1 MSHIPVKLSALALA
15 LGCAM
20 QANAASIERDP
31 LVNNAMDV
39 IVVHGE
45 RANATEVATTSWSI
59 SEDEIKALGAQSLDE
74 VLKNVPGVYVRYGGE
89 GTPRVDIRGFKTRHV
104 TLLVN
109 GVPANSADDGQFDPS
124 VIPTSQISR
133 VEVSVGPTSVLYGP
147 GGAGGVIN
155 IITKRG
161 DSAPA
166 VSGNL
171 ELSKD
176 DTFKGDISAAGSGD
190 NWQGLISA
198 GYQHTDGFPMSSDY
212 QVTEY
217 QDKYQRNNA
226 DKELTNLYAQGSY
239 WLSDNTQLIANMA
252 LRSGEWGKPPRDGSG
267 SGRVKFERVDDYDS
281 QTFQLGLAHK
291 FNDTFTFRG
300 FGYHNQSDTYES
312 VYGDNSYAELTQ
324 AQDGRSKVQGAN
336 LQLITDFDTAGI
348 LTTSVIA
355 EKQSWEAVAE
365 SLGSSKS
372 GSSKVAAAKGSG
384 GGTGS
389 GGGNGSG
396 GGTGSG
402 GGNGSGGG
410 TGSGG
415 GNGSGGGTG
424 SGGGNGSGGGTGS
437 GGGNG
442 SGGGTGS
449 GGGNGSGGGSGE
461 SFDDSAWVYTA
472 AAEYQFQS
480 EGDWGF
486 TLGGAYHDMDKTEGN
501 ENDYSAL
508 ASGFWQAADDT
519 RLSLS
524 VARKVRF
531 PSMRNLYSLSS
542 GNQELETEISKH
554 VELGLEQGLGMNTE
568 LQLYLYHT
576 DADDYIAKDASG
588 MYQNMGNYR
597 FQGLDT
603 VLSNNSIENLDL
615 SLSYSYLHAEDRD
628 SSTGFDGLDYRPKHQ
643 LRFQLGY
650 KLPTETRI
658 HLNVERIMD
667 QNYYEQEKIGGQK
680 VWQEKSLDDYTLVD
694 INLVQPLLKDKLE
707 LYLRATNLLDENYYQ
722 SDSLPQAGRQ
732 VFVGINW
739 QI

>member
-300 FGYHNQSDTYES
+300 FGYHNQSDTYET

-324 AQDGRSKVQGAN
+324 SQDGRSKVQGAN

-372 GSSKVAAAKGSG
+372 GSSKVAAAK
-384 GGTGS
+384 
-389 GGGNGSG
+389 
-396 GGTGSG
+396 
-402 GGNGSGGG
+402 
-410 TGSGG
+410 
-415 GNGSGGGTG
+415 GSGGGTG

>member
-300 FGYHNQSDTYES
+300 FGYHNQSDTYET

-324 AQDGRSKVQGAN
+324 SQDGRSKVQGAN

-410 TGSGG
+410 
-415 GNGSGGGTG
+415 
-424 SGGGNGSGGGTGS
+424 
-437 GGGNG
+437 
-442 SGGGTGS
+442 
-449 GGGNGSGGGSGE
+449 SGE

-480 EGDWGF
+480 EGDRGF

>member
-300 FGYHNQSDTYES
+300 FGYHNQSDTYET

-372 GSSKVAAAKGSG
+372 GSSKVAAAK
-384 GGTGS
+384 
-389 GGGNGSG
+389 GSG

>member
-198 GYQHTDGFPMSSDY
+198 GYQHTDGFPMYSDY

-300 FGYHNQSDTYES
+300 FGYHNQSDTYET

-372 GSSKVAAAKGSG
+372 GSSKVAAAK
-384 GGTGS
+384 
-389 GGGNGSG
+389 
-396 GGTGSG
+396 
-402 GGNGSGGG
+402 GSGGG

>member
-300 FGYHNQSDTYES
+300 FGYHNQSDTYET

-365 SLGSSKS
+365 SLSSSKS

-389 GGGNGSG
+389 GGGNS
-396 GGTGSG
+396 
-402 GGNGSGGG
+402 
-410 TGSGG
+410 
-415 GNGSGGGTG
+415 
-424 SGGGNGSGGGTGS
+424 SGGGTGS

>member
-300 FGYHNQSDTYES
+300 FGYHNQSDTYET

-396 GGTGSG
+396 G
-402 GGNGSGGG
+402 
-410 TGSGG
+410 
-415 GNGSGGGTG
+415 
-424 SGGGNGSGGGTGS
+424 GS

>member
-252 LRSGEWGKPPRDGSG
+252 LRSDEWGKPPRDGSG

-300 FGYHNQSDTYES
+300 FGYHNQSDTYET

-324 AQDGRSKVQGAN
+324 SQDGRSKVQGAN

-372 GSSKVAAAKGSG
+372 GSSKVAAAK
-384 GGTGS
+384 
-389 GGGNGSG
+389 
-396 GGTGSG
+396 
-402 GGNGSGGG
+402 GSGGG

>member
-217 QDKYQRNNA
+217 QDKYQRNNT

-300 FGYHNQSDTYES
+300 FGYHNQSDTYET

-365 SLGSSKS
+365 SLSSSKS
-372 GSSKVAAAKGSG
+372 GSSKVAAAK
-384 GGTGS
+384 
-389 GGGNGSG
+389 
-396 GGTGSG
+396 
-402 GGNGSGGG
+402 
-410 TGSGG
+410 
-415 GNGSGGGTG
+415 GSGGGTG

-486 TLGGAYHDMDKTEGN
+486 TLGGTYHDMDKTEGN

>member
-300 FGYHNQSDTYES
+300 FGYHNQSDTYET

-396 GGTGSG
+396 GGTGSD
-402 GGNGSGGG
+402 
-410 TGSGG
+410 
-415 GNGSGGGTG
+415 
-424 SGGGNGSGGGTGS
+424 GGNGSGGGTGS

>member
-300 FGYHNQSDTYES
+300 FGYHNQSDTYET

-365 SLGSSKS
+365 SLSSSKS
-372 GSSKVAAAKGSG
+372 GSSKVAAAK
-384 GGTGS
+384 
-389 GGGNGSG
+389 
-396 GGTGSG
+396 
-402 GGNGSGGG
+402 
-410 TGSGG
+410 
-415 GNGSGGGTG
+415 GSGGGTG

-486 TLGGAYHDMDKTEGN
+486 TLGGTYHDMDKTEGN

>member
-20 QANAASIERDP
+20 QANAAPIERDP
-31 LVNNAMDV
+31 LVDNAMDV

-59 SEDEIKALGAQSLDE
+59 SEEEIQALGAQSLDE

-104 TLLVN
+104 TLLIN

-124 VIPTSQISR
+124 VIPTSQIAR

-161 DSAPA
+161 SSAPA
-166 VSGNL
+166 LSGNL
-171 ELSKD
+171 ELAKD

-217 QDKYQRNNA
+217 QDKYLRNNA

-300 FGYHNQSDTYES
+300 FGYHNQSDTYET
-312 VYGDNSYAELTQ
+312 VYGDDSYASLTES
-324 AQDGRSKVQGAN
+324 QDGRSTVQGAN
-336 LQLITDFDTAGI
+336 LQLITDFDTAGM

-372 GSSKVAAAKGSG
+372 GSRKASGGGKGSG
-384 GGTGS
+384 GGS
-389 GGGNGSG
+389 GGGS
-396 GGTGSG
+396 
-402 GGNGSGGG
+402 
-410 TGSGG
+410 
-415 GNGSGGGTG
+415 
-424 SGGGNGSGGGTGS
+424 
-437 GGGNG
+437 
-442 SGGGTGS
+442 GS
-449 GGGNGSGGGSGE
+449 GGGNGSGGGSSASTE
-461 SFDDSAWVYTA
+461 LFDDSAWVYTA

-508 ASGFWQAADDT
+508 ASGFWQAADET

-524 VARKVRF
+524 AARKVRF

-576 DADDYIAKDASG
+576 DADDYIAKDVNG
-588 MYQNMGNYR
+588 MYQNIGNYR

-615 SLSYSYLHAEDRD
+615 SLSYSYLNAEDRD

-680 VWQEKSLDDYTLVD
+680 VWQEKSLEDYTLVD
-694 INLVQPLLKDKLE
+694 INLVQPLLKDNLE

>member
-300 FGYHNQSDTYES
+300 FGYHNQSDTYET

-424 SGGGNGSGGGTGS
+424 SGGGNGSGGG
-437 GGGNG
+437 
-442 SGGGTGS
+442 
-449 GGGNGSGGGSGE
+449 SGE

-501 ENDYSAL
+501 EKDYSAL

>member
-300 FGYHNQSDTYES
+300 FGYHNQSDTYET

-396 GGTGSG
+396 GGS
-402 GGNGSGGG
+402 S
-410 TGSGG
+410 
-415 GNGSGGGTG
+415 
-424 SGGGNGSGGGTGS
+424 
-437 GGGNG
+437 
-442 SGGGTGS
+442 
-449 GGGNGSGGGSGE
+449 E